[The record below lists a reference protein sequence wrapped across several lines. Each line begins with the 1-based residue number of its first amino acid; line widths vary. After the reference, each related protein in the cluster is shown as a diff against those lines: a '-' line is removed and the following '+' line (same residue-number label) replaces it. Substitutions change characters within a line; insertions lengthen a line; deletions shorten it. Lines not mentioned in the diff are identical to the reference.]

1 MSQFVYLTAQEVAD
15 LTSDADTVID
25 FMGDRFLVDHLE
37 LGGTLVTQYQV
48 CDRQIVHQE
57 KFLDPAAATAFVK
70 GQINAYLDDQ
80 LAA

>member
-1 MSQFVYLTAQEVAD
+1 MNHFFYLTEQEIAD
-15 LTSDADTVID
+15 LTVDADTVID
-25 FMGDRFLVDHLE
+25 FMGDRFLVDCLE

-48 CDRQIVHQE
+48 CDGQIVHQE

-70 GQINAYLDDQ
+70 DQINSYLDDK